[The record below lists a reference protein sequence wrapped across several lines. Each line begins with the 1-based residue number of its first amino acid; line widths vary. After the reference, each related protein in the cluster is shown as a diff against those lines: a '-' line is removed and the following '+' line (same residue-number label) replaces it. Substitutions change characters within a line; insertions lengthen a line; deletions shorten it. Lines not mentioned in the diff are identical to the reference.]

1 MKKKPAPLIGKKLT
15 IGQPPSTQTTSKPVK
30 TPKPQPIAPVS
41 LVAAVKGVQKK
52 FEELKQ
58 VRAQLTSVR
67 NLYRRHDELVKELL
81 PLFIEGGA
89 KEFTIKRE
97 IQIGSETYRFTPNFW
112 DSKKS
117 EIMARDWRS
126 CAFPTGV
133 IE

>member
-1 MKKKPAPLIGKKLT
+1 MKKKPTVLIGKKLS
-15 IGQPPSTQTTSKPVK
+15 IGQPPSAQVAAKPA
-30 TPKPQPIAPVS
+30 PIPQPS
-41 LVAAVKGVQKK
+41 LVAAVKGIQKK
-52 FEELKQ
+52 FEELKK
-58 VRAQLTSVR
+58 VRAQLASVR
-67 NLYRRHDELVKELL
+67 DLYRKHDELVKELL
-81 PLFIEGGA
+81 PLFIEGDSYL
-89 KEFTIKRE
+89 FTIKRE